1 MRHNFYRTTVK
12 TGQGYQIC
20 RRIGRGS
27 NVMAA
32 VQFAFAAVL
41 LMVCPESQATEES
54 TRVYQINLPAQNV
67 AKALTSLSEQTDLQ
81 VLFPYDI
88 VEARRANTV
97 VGEFTLT
104 EALSLLLNGTG
115 LSGGL
120 TDSGVVTISRKPSNK
135 MEGDQMNSKKTKTSF
150 FAAVPAALLS
160 VVTPATVSGQAADS
174 TVGATVLEE
183 VVVTAQKRVANA
195 QRVPIS
201 ITALSDEVISRLP
214 AANLGSIQGMIPNV
228 QIGRVSNSYSSGV
241 FSIRGVGQI
250 DADPF
255 IGTTVTVVQD
265 GVLQGTNTN
274 ALFNLLDVERV
285 EVLRGPQ
292 GTLFGASSTGG
303 VINIITKQPTGEF
316 SADVQVDYGN
326 YDALNLTGILN
337 FPIIEDV
344 LVGKLS
350 VAKNDR
356 DGFYTNAVGGEPM
369 GGQDITQIRGYLK
382 MTPGE
387 GVDAT
392 LIGEYNRGRNG
403 SPIVVNLGVPG
414 ELLYRAPGCGEF
426 NGQKR
431 VDFSCSANDGPD
443 LSNNDQ
449 YAGTLTVNVETGIGT
464 MTSITGYREYD
475 LREFTDQDGLVDFII
490 DTDRRTTHW
499 QFSQELRL
507 ATTPTD
513 DTELMVGFFYRDW
526 NYKLFQYFGQ
536 EGFVPGL
543 SNAQTHDADYSTVA
557 VFAHGYW
564 DVTPKIRLQG
574 GVRWNEDKANMVA
587 TNTNFLNCD
596 PPSFATAFGGPGSC
610 GLGRSGL
617 GTALPGGVIV
627 EENETWREVGGNVGA
642 QYQFTEDVM
651 LYVTYAHGIKSGGFN
666 GRIGVPEDVGPYDPE
681 FVDTVEVGVKADL
694 LGRRVRANLNFFIN
708 DYKDM
713 QLRTAYLTEDFQSR
727 SQIFNA
733 GAATTQGVELETTA
747 IIFPGF
753 TVNFAGSYLD
763 AQYDEFIF
771 RDADGPNVVDFDYK
785 GRRLINS
792 PRWMAHGGFTYEA
805 PVAGG
810 ELNVHLD
817 YSYVDRRY
825 TDIQMNPITL
835 QRSYELVNSKV
846 EWGPDGADWS
856 ISAYCTNCFD
866 FGYIPYSSDEPGI
879 WTHSSYGNPQQYG
892 VSFRAMFD

>member
-1 MRHNFYRTTVK
+1 
-12 TGQGYQIC
+12 
-20 RRIGRGS
+20 
-27 NVMAA
+27 MAA
-32 VQFAFAAVL
+32 VQNAFAAVL
-41 LMVCPESQATEES
+41 LVICLETQAAEES

-88 VEARRANTV
+88 AEAWRANTV

-150 FAAVPAALLS
+150 FAAVSAALLS
-160 VVTPATVSGQAADS
+160 VLTPATVSGQATDS
-174 TVGATVLEE
+174 TADNTVLEE
-183 VVVTAQKRVANA
+183 VVVTAQKRIANA

-201 ITALSDEVISRLP
+201 ITALSDEVLSRLP
-214 AANLGSIQGMIPNV
+214 APNLGSIQGMIPNV

-274 ALFNLLDVERV
+274 ALFNLLDVQRV

-326 YDALNLTGILN
+326 YDALNVTGILN

-382 MTPGE
+382 LTPSE

-392 LIGEYNRGRNG
+392 LVGEYNRGRNG
-403 SPIVVNLGVPG
+403 SPIVVNLGTPG

-426 NGQKR
+426 NGQPR

-449 YAGTLTVNVETGIGT
+449 YAGTLTVNAETGIGT
-464 MTSITGYREYD
+464 ITSITGYREYD

-587 TNTNFLNCD
+587 TNTNFLNCV
-596 PPSFATAFGGPGSC
+596 PPTFATAFGGPGSC

-617 GTALPGGVIV
+617 GTALPGGVSV
-627 EENETWREVGGNVGA
+627 EENESWSEVGGNVGA
-642 QYQFTEDVM
+642 QYQFTDDVM

-666 GRIGVPEDVGPYDPE
+666 GRIGVPEDIGPYNPE

-694 LGRRVRANLNFFIN
+694 FGRRVRANVNFFIN

-753 TVNFAGSYLD
+753 TINFAGSYLD

-792 PRWMAHGGFTYEA
+792 PRWMAHGGFNYEV
-805 PVAGG
+805 PLAGG
-810 ELNVHLD
+810 ELNLHLD

-825 TDIQMNPITL
+825 TDIQMNPITY
-835 QRSYELVNSKV
+835 QRSYELVNSKI
-846 EWGPDGADWS
+846 EWSPDGADWS
-856 ISAYCTNCFD
+856 ISGYCTNCFD

>member
-1 MRHNFYRTTVK
+1 ML
-12 TGQGYQIC
+12 GCQIF
-20 RRIGRGS
+20 RRIGSGG
-27 NVMAA
+27 NAMAA
-32 VQFAFAAVL
+32 VQYVFAAVL
-41 LMVCPESQATEES
+41 LVICLETQAAEES
-54 TRVYQINLPAQNV
+54 TRVYQINLPARNV

-81 VLFPYDI
+81 VLFTYDI
-88 VEARRANTV
+88 AEARQANAV

-120 TDSGVVTISRKPSNK
+120 TDSGVVTVSLKPSNK

-150 FAAVPAALLS
+150 FAAVSIAWLS
-160 VVTPATVSGQAADS
+160 VFTSATVSGQATES
-174 TVGATVLEE
+174 TAGAVLEE

-201 ITALSDEVISRLP
+201 ITAFSGEDISRLP
-214 AANLGSIQGMIPNV
+214 APNLSSLQGMIPNV

-326 YDALNLTGILN
+326 YDALNLTGIVN

-344 LVGKLS
+344 LAGKLS
-350 VAKNDR
+350 IAKNDR
-356 DGFYTNAVGGEPM
+356 DGFYTNAVNGEPM
-369 GGQDITQIRGYLK
+369 GGQDITQIRAYLK
-382 MTPGE
+382 LTPSD

-392 LIGEYNRGRNG
+392 LISEYNRGRNG
-403 SPIVVNLGVPG
+403 SPIVVNLGVPP
-414 ELLYRAPGCGEF
+414 ELLFRVPGCGEF

-431 VDFSCSANDGPD
+431 VDFSCSANDGAD
-443 LSNNDQ
+443 LSNNDM
-449 YAGTLTVNVETGIGT
+449 YAGTLTVNVETGIGKLA
-464 MTSITGYREYD
+464 SITGYKEYD

-499 QFSQELRL
+499 QFSQELQL
-507 ATTPTD
+507 AITPTANTD
-513 DTELMVGFFYRDW
+513 LLIGAFYRDW

-543 SNAQTHDADYSTVA
+543 SNSQTHDADYSTVA

-564 DVTPKIRLQG
+564 DATPEIRLQG
-574 GVRWNEDKANMVA
+574 GVRWNEDKANMLA
-587 TNTNFLNCD
+587 TNTNYLNCV
-596 PPSFATAFGGPGSC
+596 PPTFTTAFTDPDSC

-617 GTALPGGVIV
+617 GTALPGGISV
-627 EENETWREVGGNVGA
+627 EEGEKWSEIGWNVGA
-642 QYQFTEDVM
+642 QYQFTGDAM
-651 LYVTYAHGIKSGGFN
+651 LYATFTHGIKSGGFN
-666 GRIGVPEDVGPYDPE
+666 GRIGVPEDVGPYHPE
-681 FVDTVEVGVKADL
+681 FVDTFEVGVKADL
-694 LGRRVRANLNFFIN
+694 LGRRVRANLNIFFN
-708 DYKDM
+708 DYEDM

-733 GAATTQGVELETTA
+733 GAADTRGVELETTA

-753 TVNFAGSYLD
+753 TVNFTGAYLD
-763 AQYDEFIF
+763 AQYKEFIF
-771 RDADGPNVVDFDYK
+771 RDADGPNIVDFDYK
-785 GRRLINS
+785 GRRLLNS

-805 PVAGG
+805 PIANGM
-810 ELNVHLD
+810 LNWHVD
-817 YSYVDRRY
+817 YSYVDRRN
-825 TDIQMNPITL
+825 TDIQMNPITY
-835 QRSYELVNSKV
+835 QRSYELVNSKL
-846 EWGPDGADWS
+846 EWSPGVADWS

-879 WTHSSYGNPQQYG
+879 WTHSSYGAPQQYG
-892 VSFRAMFD
+892 VSFRASFD

>member
-1 MRHNFYRTTVK
+1 MRHTFYRIAVK
-12 TGQGYQIC
+12 VRQDCQIC
-20 RRIGRGS
+20 RRSGRGG

-32 VQFAFAAVL
+32 VQNAVAAVL
-41 LMVCPESQATEES
+41 LMVCLETQAAQEG

-88 VEARRANTV
+88 AEARRANTV

-150 FAAVPAALLS
+150 FAAVPAVLLS
-160 VVTPATVSGQAADS
+160 VVTPATVSGQAMDSSADN
-174 TVGATVLEE
+174 TVLEE

-326 YDALNLTGILN
+326 YDALNVTGILN
-337 FPIIEDV
+337 FPILEDV

-382 MTPGE
+382 LTPGE

-449 YAGTLTVNVETGIGT
+449 YAGTLTVNAETGIGT
-464 MTSITGYREYD
+464 ITSITGYREYD

-543 SNAQTHDADYSTVA
+543 NNAQTHDADYSTIA

-564 DVTPKIRLQG
+564 DVTPRIRLQG

-587 TNTNFLNCD
+587 TNTNFLNCM
-596 PPSFATAFGGPGSC
+596 PPTFATAFGGPGSC

-617 GTALPGGVIV
+617 GTALPGGVNV
-627 EENETWREVGGNVGA
+627 EENETWSEVGGNVGA
-642 QYQFTEDVM
+642 QYQFTDDVM

-666 GRIGVPEDVGPYDPE
+666 GRIGVPEDVGPYNPE

-694 LGRRVRANLNFFIN
+694 FGRRVRANVNIFIN

-753 TVNFAGSYLD
+753 RINFAGSYLD

-805 PVAGG
+805 PLAGG
-810 ELNVHLD
+810 ELNLHLD
-817 YSYVDRRY
+817 YSYVDRRQ